1 MFNEKKEATGVTY
14 VRTRYVFSRVSWLFQ
29 KWFMFSN
36 EQERKERTEVFVS
49 ASREVILSAGAVQS
63 PQLLLLSGMYRG
75 H

>member
-1 MFNEKKEATGVTY
+1 MLPMSEPGMYSA
-14 VRTRYVFSRVSWLFQ
+14 VFRGCFRSDSC
-29 KWFMFSN
+29 FSN